1 MESVVPVLL
10 VLSIT
15 YPTSS
20 GKDFS
25 VFVTEVVPLFSS
37 PLTFPMSS
45 VKELGGFVVVVSAVL
60 LSGLLKPSSDRWA
73 KNKIAHRWPLP

>member
-45 VKELGGFVVVVSAVL
+45 VKELGGFVVVV
-60 LSGLLKPSSDRWA
+60 LKIFEKTQFCKLFESR
-73 KNKIAHRWPLP
+73 